1 MGYSMSGFVLGGDT
15 SGAVTLI
22 AAAVAGTNTITLP
35 AESGTA
41 LTTASNIASQVS
53 TSLPSFS
60 VLNVLQ
66 TVNSTSTA
74 YSATSF
80 QDHGLAV
87 TITPKS
93 ASSKILV
100 LTQVNGLYQ
109 NQGTY
114 AVYATF
120 RLMRD
125 STVLVSPYGN
135 GPMNVGTNGSE
146 LGTSLVHFYL
156 DTPNTTS
163 AVTYKSQVGSGGT
176 SGAITLQYAS
186 TQSTITVIEFK

>member
-1 MGYSMSGFVLGGDT
+1 MGYSMSGFVLGGDS
-15 SGAVTLI
+15 SGAITLI

-35 AESGTA
+35 AETGTA
-41 LTTASNIASQVS
+41 LTTASSL
-53 TSLPSFS
+53 TSLLPSFS
-60 VLNVLQ
+60 VLNVQ
-66 TVNSTSTA
+66 QSTNSVSAA

-80 QDHGLAV
+80 QDHGLSV
-87 TITPKS
+87 SITPKS
-93 ASSKILV
+93 TSSKILV

-109 NQGTY
+109 NQATY

-135 GPMNVGTNGSE
+135 GPMNVTSNGSE

-156 DTPNTTS
+156 DSPNTTS
-163 AVTYKSQVGSGGT
+163 AVTYKSQVASGGT

>member
-1 MGYSMSGFVLGGDT
+1 MGYSMSGFVLAGDT
-15 SGAVTLI
+15 SGAITLI

-35 AESGTA
+35 AETGTA
-41 LTTASNIASQVS
+41 LTTASDIASQ
-53 TSLPSFS
+53 LPSFS
-60 VLNVLQ
+60 VLNVRQ
-66 TVNSTSTA
+66 SVNSTAAT
-74 YSATSF
+74 YTATSY
-80 QDHGLAV
+80 QDHGLSV
-87 TITPKS
+87 SITPKS
-93 ASSKILV
+93 TSSKILV

-109 NQGTY
+109 NQATY

-135 GPMNVGTNGSE
+135 GPMNVSVNTSD

-156 DTPNTTS
+156 DSPNTTS
-163 AVTYKSQVGSGGT
+163 AVTYKSQVASGGT
-176 SGAITLQYAS
+176 AGGITLQYAS

>member
-1 MGYSMSGFVLGGDT
+1 MSGFVLGGSA
-15 SGAVTLI
+15 SGAITLL

-41 LTTASNIASQVS
+41 LTTASNIASQVNS
-53 TSLPSFS
+53 QLPSFS

-66 TVNSTSTA
+66 STNSTSTA

-80 QDHGLAV
+80 QDHGLSV
-87 TITPKS
+87 SITPKS
-93 ASSKILV
+93 TSSKILV

-109 NQGTY
+109 NQSTY

-135 GPMNVGTNGSE
+135 GPMNVGSNGSE
-146 LGTSLVHFYL
+146 LGTSVVHFYV
-156 DTPNTTS
+156 DSPNTTS
-163 AVTYKSQVGSGGT
+163 AVTYKSQVASGGT